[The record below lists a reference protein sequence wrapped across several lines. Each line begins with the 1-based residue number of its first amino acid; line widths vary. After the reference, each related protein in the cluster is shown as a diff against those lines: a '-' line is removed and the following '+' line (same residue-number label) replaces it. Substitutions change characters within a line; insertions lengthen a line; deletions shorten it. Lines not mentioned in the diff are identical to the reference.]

1 MAHKR
6 IANKPRVLGAGRWLR
21 LVEVDGWEFVE
32 RVKATGVVAIV
43 AVTPDGELILTEQ
56 FRRSV
61 NGRVIDLPAGL
72 AGDGPE
78 SEELVTA
85 ARRELI
91 EETGYDARRFTLLAH
106 APTSP
111 GLTTEV
117 VSFFR
122 AAGLK
127 KVGRRRHRRRR
138 HRHPQGQTNPGRRMA
153 PPPGALGETHR
164 LQGIRRAAFLAGSRR
179 AVNRR
184 SHGDVLIRDLHR
196 RDVFVREVRIK
207 LASTFRTAPLT
218 PAA

>member
-1 MAHKR
+1 MPQKQSR
-6 IANKPRVLGAGRWLR
+6 GKVNVLKAGRWLR

-32 RVKATGVVAIV
+32 RVRATGVVAIV
-43 AVTPDGELILTEQ
+43 AVTPDGGLILTEQ

-72 AGDGPE
+72 AGDGPG

-111 GLTTEV
+111 GLTAEV

-127 KVGRRRHRRRR
+127 KVGAGGGVEGEDIVIHTVKLSRADAWLRRQARSGKH
-138 HRHPQGQTNPGRRMA
+138 
-153 PPPGALGETHR
+153 
-164 LQGIRRAAFLAGSRR
+164 IDCKVYAGLCFARQR
-179 AVNRR
+179 
-184 SHGDVLIRDLHR
+184 
-196 RDVFVREVRIK
+196 
-207 LASTFRTAPLT
+207 
-218 PAA
+218 